1 MVIRAAT
8 HPGAPVPAL
17 VGNGKWVTINYTL
30 RTNGAIRHIRTTVWG
45 DEPLEYLHGSGR
57 LLPALERALE
67 GKVPGERIVVTLP
80 PEDAYGER
88 DHALQQRVPASVFSG
103 FGGLEHVEPGM
114 CFPALSEDGRHGENV
129 MITEVD
135 EAGGTVLV
143 DTNHPLAGM
152 TLEFEVAIVAVRDAD
167 EGGIQPRV
175 EQKRVSR

>member
-1 MVIRAAT
+1 MVTRAAT
-8 HPGAPVPAL
+8 RVHEPAAAR
-17 VGNGKWVTINYTL
+17 VGTGKWVTINYTL
-30 RTNGAIRHIRTTVWG
+30 RTNGVIRHIRTTVWG

-67 GKVPGERIVVTLP
+67 GKAPGERIVVTLP

-88 DHALQQRVPASVFSG
+88 DHALQQRMPASVFSG
-103 FGGLEHVEPGM
+103 FGGLEQVEPGM
-114 CFPALSEDGRHGENV
+114 CFLAHSEDGRHGENV

-152 TLEFEVAIVAVRDAD
+152 TLEFEVAIVAVRDTGQ
-167 EGGIQPRV
+167 GGIQPRV
-175 EQKRVSR
+175 ERKGGR